1 MRASCRGA
9 QLAAWCQLAGA
20 HLSVLAVDAPEAQGL
35 TGRRAAAHVVVSGC
49 TPCPIRVADG
59 LDPDCRW
66 RKNVSEGS
74 DGSRVDELL
83 QLSTLQRL
91 ARQRITEM
99 EVGPYATCKHSTA
112 H

>member
-1 MRASCRGA
+1 M
-9 QLAAWCQLAGA
+9 
-20 HLSVLAVDAPEAQGL
+20 
-35 TGRRAAAHVVVSGC
+35 
-49 TPCPIRVADG
+49 
-59 LDPDCRW
+59 
-66 RKNVSEGS
+66 SEGS

-99 EVGPYATCKHSTA
+99 EVGPYATCKHSIA